1 MTKEENL
8 QMTDYF
14 TVSQFAQMNPAFT
27 TGCLRALIFNARFN
41 GFDKVI
47 RRIGGRVLIKL
58 SAFNQWVEEKNG
70 MEA

>member
-1 MTKEENL
+1 MTNLKENVQTTE
-8 QMTDYF
+8 YY

-27 TGCLRALIFNARFN
+27 QGCLRTLIFNARSN

-58 SAFNQWVEEKNG
+58 SAFNQWIEETGKD
-70 MEA
+70 